1 MRLSVAIIV
10 AIVLATLPSAYAA
23 DRTVVLVTSS
33 DCAMDTII
41 ALDIRKAY
49 LGIVVSYDDHIIKPF
64 RLSNDEQLN
73 QIFFQYIVAMSKKTY
88 ERHLLRLLLQHGQP
102 RPREFDVVTD
112 VAAAVAENP
121 CSIAYMWQSDAEA
134 LAGIKAIKSLWQ
146 EN

>member
-1 MRLSVAIIV
+1 VKLRLAIIV
-10 AIVLATLPSAYAA
+10 ASVLAILPSAHAA
-23 DRTVVLVTSS
+23 DRAVVLVTSH

-49 LGIVVSYDDHIIKPF
+49 LGIVVSYEGHVIRPF

-73 QIFFQYIVAMSKKTY
+73 QIFFQYVVAMSKKTY
-88 ERHLLRLLLQHGQP
+88 ERRLLRLLVQHGQP
-102 RPREFDVVTD
+102 RPREFDVVAD
-112 VAAAVAENP
+112 LVAAVTENP

-134 LAGIKAIKSLWQ
+134 WTSIKAIKNLWQ